1 MEVLERIKAI
11 AMDVDGVL
19 TDGTFWWGTNNEELK
34 RFCFADVTGLGLA
47 RQAGLKLALV
57 SGESSPAGMA
67 LVRRYA
73 EKLKIADVYPGCHDK
88 AAAFRDFIAKHGIDS
103 GDACFIGDDSIDMP
117 AMDLAGFA
125 VAPPNAQAQVRAK
138 AAMVTKL
145 GGGHGAVREVIDLI
159 LEAQAARKQRNG

>member
-1 MEVLERIKAI
+1 MEVIERIKAI

-19 TDGTFWWGTNNEELK
+19 TDGTFWWGANNEELK
-34 RFCFADVTGLGLA
+34 RFSFADVTGMGLA
-47 RQAGLKLALV
+47 LQAGLKLALV

-88 AAAFRDFIAKHGIDS
+88 AAAFRDFTAKHGIDPR
-103 GDACFIGDDSIDMP
+103 DACFIGDDTIDMP
-117 AMDLAGFA
+117 AMDLAGLA
-125 VAPPNAQAQVRAK
+125 VAPPNAQADVRAK
-138 AAMVTKL
+138 AALVTKL

-159 LEAQAARKQRNG
+159 LDAQAARRQRHG